1 MSDLGKPISISF
13 LVSLIIPKNLDV
25 HLASS
30 VVAGHKIVMS
40 CCSVV
45 KLWKVGFSADIL
57 AR

>member
-13 LVSLIIPKNLDV
+13 LVSLMIPRNFDV

-30 VVAGHKIVMS
+30 VVAGHKTVMS
-40 CCSVV
+40 FCSIV